1 MIFVVRRRA
10 VIIAAAAAL
19 AAALPLLFSARTEVL
34 SQRMTKTVIIDAGH
48 GALSL
53 YFKTSIE
60 H

>member
-10 VIIAAAAAL
+10 VIIAAVAAL

-48 GALSL
+48 GAL
-53 YFKTSIE
+53 Y
-60 H
+60 